1 MLRRSHWISAGFVR
15 HCAPGFSVLTLLTIV
30 TVGLLL
36 MPLPTQADEP
46 VLVIGVHDQQT
57 LDVPVHPERIAIAN
71 PEVADVLVLSGSGD
85 KPGSVLLVGK
95 KAGVT
100 SLTVWSRHGQAKV
113 WKVKV
118 LSQLQKMQPAPDDN
132 LQIGDGSALLSGQSP
147 SLLAHQHA
155 TAVAGDAVG
164 KGGVLDVAT
173 VAPGGV
179 VQIDVKIVEFSKSVL
194 KEAGF
199 DFLFNLTRGNF
210 TFGLA
215 NQLSSAVPL
224 QTPSSSAFSM
234 LTGLSR
240 GSFDLS
246 TNLRL
251 IESNGLARV
260 LAQPSLTALSGQSA
274 SFLAGGELP
283 IPVSAGLGT
292 TTIEYKPFGVGL
304 TVTPTVLAANRIA
317 LKVAPE
323 ASDIDF
329 TNAIVSNEV
338 QIPAISV
345 RRAETTLELGDGE
358 SFVIGGL
365 VSRTTRSNVSKVPF
379 LGDLPVIGTFFRSM
393 SYTQDEMELVIV
405 VTPHLVS
412 PLRKNTGLALPG
424 GEQEKRDAAANAW
437 SFYFMGSAGKDE
449 LPGFSK

>member
-1 MLRRSHWISAGFVR
+1 MKLPKAIFVTGYLNHLRPAVVAACLLALPAAATADDPAQLPEMVVGVR
-15 HCAPGFSVLTLLTIV
+15 D
-30 TVGLLL
+30 
-36 MPLPTQADEP
+36 QR
-46 VLVIGVHDQQT
+46 VI
-57 LDVPVHPERIAIAN
+57 DVSGDPERVAIAN
-71 PEVADVLVLSGSGD
+71 PEVADVLVLRGSGG

-100 SLTVWSRHGQAKV
+100 SLTVWPRNGTAKV
-113 WKVKV
+113 WKISV
-118 LSQLQKMQPAPDDN
+118 LSQLQQIQPTPGE
-132 LQIGDGSALLSGQSP
+132 QVHIGDSGALVAGQAP
-147 SLLAHQHA
+147 SLLAHQRT
-155 TAVAGDAVG
+155 TAVAGDAAG
-164 KGGVLDVAT
+164 KGNVLDTAT
-173 VAPGGV
+173 IATGGV

-199 DFLFNLTRGNF
+199 DFLFNLQRGNF

-215 NQLSSAVPL
+215 NNLSSAVPL
-224 QTPSSSAFSM
+224 QTPSKSAFS
-234 LTGLSR
+234 LVTGLSR

-251 IESNGLARV
+251 IESNGLARI

-304 TVTPTVLAANRIA
+304 TVTPTVLSSNRIA

-323 ASDIDF
+323 ASDIDIN
-329 TNAIVSNEV
+329 NAIVSDGV
-338 QIPAISV
+338 LIPAISV
-345 RRAETTLELGDGE
+345 RRAETTLELGDSE

-365 VSRTTRSNVSKVPF
+365 VSRTTKSNVSKVPF

-393 SYTQDEMELVIV
+393 SYTQDEKEMVII
-405 VTPHLVS
+405 VTPHLVKPIRS
-412 PLRKNTGLALPG
+412 GTALALPG
-424 GEQEKRDAAANAW
+424 SAQERRDAATNAW
-437 SFYFMGSAGKDE
+437 GAYLMGIMGNDD